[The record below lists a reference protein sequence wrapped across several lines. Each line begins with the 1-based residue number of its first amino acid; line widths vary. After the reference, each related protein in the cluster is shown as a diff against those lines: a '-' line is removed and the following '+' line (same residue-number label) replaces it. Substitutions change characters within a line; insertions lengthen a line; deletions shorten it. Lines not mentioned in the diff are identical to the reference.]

1 MDEKLYRLKETL
13 CNELEKYSGMT
24 NFDPKDIEMIKNL
37 SSACKNLYK
46 ICMAKEE
53 EGGSQ
58 RGSYRGGSYDGGG
71 SNRGGS
77 YRRGYSREDGGSYD
91 GGSYHGGREWA
102 IRELESAQSY
112 ASGEREKETIRKAME
127 VLRNM

>member
-1 MDEKLYRLKETL
+1 MEKLNKLKETL
-13 CNELEKYSGMT
+13 CEELEKYSSMKD
-24 NFDPKDIEMIKNL
+24 FSVQDIEMIKNL

-53 EGGSQ
+53 SGESYR
-58 RGSYRGGSYDGGG
+58 RGSYGPYDYGVNA
-71 SNRGGS
+71 NRGGS
-77 YRRGYSREDGGSYD
+77 YRGGGGYSNDGGGNGGGGGSY
-91 GGSYHGGREWA
+91 GREWA
-102 IRELESAQSY
+102 IRELDRAQSY